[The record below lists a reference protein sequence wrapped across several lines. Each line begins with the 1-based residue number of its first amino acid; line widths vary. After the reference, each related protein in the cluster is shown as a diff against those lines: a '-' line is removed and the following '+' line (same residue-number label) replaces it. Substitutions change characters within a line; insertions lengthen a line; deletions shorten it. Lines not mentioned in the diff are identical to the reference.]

1 MVTLKQQQDTI
12 NDTTIN
18 KKQQTKSCV
27 CLLLWTINVNKEARD
42 AHALHPRDSE
52 YDYSAYKEA
61 GEKLFRSIDDCLKL
75 YREQD

>member
-27 CLLLWTINVNKEARD
+27 CLLLWTINVNKEAYLMLM
-42 AHALHPRDSE
+42 HYILMTVGMTSQLTKKLEKSNSE
-52 YDYSAYKEA
+52 V
-61 GEKLFRSIDDCLKL
+61 LTIV
-75 YREQD
+75 